1 MLLLLLMTSTHEG
14 TLLTKK
20 GLMVWLFSSLTF
32 ISLAHFIEAVT
43 ALIFNNQIR
52 LLSLYPFIGQKL
64 QTLAPATYFWLSTA
78 ATVILW
84 GITCAVTF
92 DNPVEAFLNKILS
105 DAKQQTAVET
115 QLLDNKSEL
124 LDLMYETIES
134 DNEILAQVKDLMTN
148 VRADVRDIQPLKE
161 SIEKTRAEL
170 SSLKKEIRRT
180 EEKAQYP
187 ILCTVCGKALMPE
200 FKMCPYCGAQVK
212 VQKAPLIDLKDY
224 K

>member
-1 MLLLLLMTSTHEG
+1 MA
-14 TLLTKK
+14 KK
-20 GLMVWLFSSLTF
+20 GLFVWLFSSLTF

-43 ALIFNNQIR
+43 VLIFNNQAR
-52 LLSLYPFIGQKL
+52 LLSLYPFIGERL
-64 QTLAPATYFWLSTA
+64 QTLAPATYFWISAA
-78 ATVILW
+78 ATVVLW

-92 DNPVEAFLNKILS
+92 DNPMEAFLNKILS

-148 VRADVRDIQPLKE
+148 VRADVRDIHPLKE
-161 SIEKTRAEL
+161 SIEKTRTEL
-170 SSLKKEIRRT
+170 SSLKKEIRRI
-180 EEKAQYP
+180 EEKTQYP
-187 ILCTVCGKALMPE
+187 ILCTVCDKPLMTD

-212 VQKAPLIDLKDY
+212 TQKTPLIDLKDY